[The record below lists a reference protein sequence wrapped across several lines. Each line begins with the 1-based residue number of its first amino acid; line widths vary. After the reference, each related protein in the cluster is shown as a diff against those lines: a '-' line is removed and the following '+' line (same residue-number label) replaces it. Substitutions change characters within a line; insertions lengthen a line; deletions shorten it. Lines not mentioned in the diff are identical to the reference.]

1 MKIDNLRT
9 FRHSKCQEISV
20 RISIPYRDSVPHK
33 RVRLFK
39 IHRYRGKNKLNT
51 MAELVKQESLC
62 RNNQRQNNKALEN
75 VRQKYKKSC

>member
-1 MKIDNLRT
+1 
-9 FRHSKCQEISV
+9 
-20 RISIPYRDSVPHK
+20 
-33 RVRLFK
+33 
-39 IHRYRGKNKLNT
+39 